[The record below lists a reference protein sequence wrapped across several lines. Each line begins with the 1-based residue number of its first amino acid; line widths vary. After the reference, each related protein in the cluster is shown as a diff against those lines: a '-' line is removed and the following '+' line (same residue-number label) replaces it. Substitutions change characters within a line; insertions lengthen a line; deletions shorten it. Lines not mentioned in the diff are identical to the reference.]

1 MGLGQS
7 LAGIFT
13 GDSIRDENRRGI
25 RAQQQGMR
33 DAQAIGDEF
42 YGGQIDA
49 YGQDAV
55 TYGDDLARYREA
67 QTRDLPQM
75 GQFNSDLNVE
85 KFLDPY
91 QDYVQEQEAK
101 AIEQSAAARGGMF
114 SGGGATAKALQD
126 RSQQIAG
133 QFRDR
138 ATNLAKEE
146 RQFGYNDFLNRF
158 KQERENDALEMQGYG
173 NLLKQSGGARENM
186 FGAQG
191 GQANL
196 GMQTEQGLGQLE
208 QQVYQNNANFIKG
221 MSDNVGSAIDEGV
234 ELGANIYS
242 GGMTGMAS
250 TLGGGGDAPKGVSN
264 PYNKDYSMFGANKAL
279 S

>member
-1 MGLGQS
+1 MSLLKLGSDLFFNEQ
-7 LAGIFT
+7 
-13 GDSIRDENRRGI
+13 IRDENRRGI

-33 DAQAIGDEF
+33 DAQAIGDKF
-42 YGGQIDA
+42 YGGQVDA

-91 QDYVQEQEAK
+91 QDYVQDQEAK

-138 ATNLAKEE
+138 ATNLAQQE
-146 RQFGYNDFLNRF
+146 RQFGYNDFLNRL
-158 KQERENDALEMQGYG
+158 KQERENDALEMQGYA
-173 NLLKQSGGARENM
+173 NLLKQSGGARQNM

-196 GMQTEQGLGQLE
+196 GMQTEQGLGQLD
-208 QQVYQNNANFIKG
+208 QQVSLNNANYYKNMG
-221 MSDNVGSAIDEGV
+221 DVVGNTINDTEDLLINSA
-234 ELGANIYS
+234 S
-242 GGMTGMAS
+242 GGMF
-250 TLGGGGDAPKGVSN
+250 GGGD
-264 PYNKDYSMFGANKAL
+264 L
-279 S
+279 

>member
-1 MGLGQS
+1 MGIFSGISS
-7 LAGIFT
+7 LAT
-13 GDSIRDENRRGI
+13 GDTVRDRNRSAI
-25 RAQQQGMR
+25 RAGQRGLE

-91 QDYVQEQEAK
+91 QDYVQDQEAK
-101 AIEQSAAARGGMF
+101 AIEQSAAARGGIF

-138 ATNLAKEE
+138 ATNLAQQE
-146 RQFGYNDFLNRF
+146 RQFGYNDFLNRL
-158 KQERENDALEMQGYG
+158 KQERENDALEMQGYT

-196 GMQTEQGLGQLE
+196 GMQTAQGMGQLE
-208 QQVYQNNANFIKG
+208 GDIHRNEAEYYKG
-221 MSDNVGSAIDEGV
+221 MGDSIGGIADDALD
-234 ELGANIYS
+234 LGMKAYS
-242 GGMTGMAS
+242 GGMFGS
-250 TLGGGGDAPKGVSN
+250 GGSPMGGVSN
-264 PYNKDYSMFGANKAL
+264 PYNANKVL
-279 S
+279 GS